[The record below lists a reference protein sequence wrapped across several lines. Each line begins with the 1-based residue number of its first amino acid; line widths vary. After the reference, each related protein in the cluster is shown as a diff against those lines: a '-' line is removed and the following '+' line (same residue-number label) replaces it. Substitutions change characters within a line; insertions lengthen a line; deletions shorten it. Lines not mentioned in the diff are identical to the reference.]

1 MALLYKTVSDAST
14 KVLMMHASF
23 TLISLLAG
31 LASAAATPNDLFT
44 RVLLP
49 RQAEG
54 DGFDGATPYN
64 SSLQNVTIFG
74 MGGTIASLGG
84 SSLTTAGGLGGGYS
98 VGLGVGQV
106 IEAVP
111 EIASFANI
119 RAYQITN
126 EPSGSVNQTHLLE
139 LSRRVQAEVDM
150 DDVSGVVITHGTDTL
165 EETCF
170 FLQVTV
176 QTEKPI
182 ICTAAQRPAT
192 AISADGPINV
202 LQSVSVAISP
212 NARGRGVMI
221 NLSE

>member
-1 MALLYKTVSDAST
+1 MKFDSI
-14 KVLMMHASF
+14 
-23 TLISLLAG
+23 ISLG
-31 LASAAATPNDLFT
+31 LVVTTATAAATPDSLFT

-49 RQAEG
+49 RQTEG

-64 SSLQNVTIFG
+64 ETLQNVTIFG
-74 MGGTIASLGG
+74 MGGTIASVGG

-106 IEAVP
+106 IDAVP
-111 EIASFANI
+111 EIVSFANI

-126 EPSGSVNQTHLLE
+126 EPSGSINQTHLLE
-139 LSRRVQAEVDM
+139 LSRRVQAEVDSA
-150 DDVSGVVITHGTDTL
+150 DVSGVVITHGTDTL

-182 ICTAAQRPAT
+182 VCTAAQRPAT